1 MFTAKANI
9 NSKAFIFINNGLMMA
24 SEQSYYCQFI
34 SANLLAP
41 LKTIHESE
49 QHAGVITKRIIG
61 AIADIVKINHS

>member
-34 SANLLAP
+34 SAA
-41 LKTIHESE
+41 KTIHESE